1 MLTRDRS
8 ALDTSSEKGQHY
20 QLPSERLDVT
30 TWAALLI
37 LVIGAMLLILNESG
51 VIAGI
56 DTTTFGYVAI
66 FSALILYLSG
76 GELQRTRGR
85 DAARHHNLA
94 CARTRRSHAVY
105 LQGQS
110 RDCGACFALAWR
122 AR

>member
-1 MLTRDRS
+1 
-8 ALDTSSEKGQHY
+8 
-20 QLPSERLDVT
+20 VT

-76 GELQRTRGR
+76 GMLGSYRGR
-85 DAARHHNLA
+85 A
-94 CARTRRSHAVY
+94 
-105 LQGQS
+105 
-110 RDCGACFALAWR
+110 GAIS
-122 AR
+122 

>member
-1 MLTRDRS
+1 VVS
-8 ALDTSSEKGQHY
+8 IPAGKKASCAVPK
-20 QLPSERLDVT
+20 LPSERLDVT
-30 TWAALLI
+30 TWATLLI

-76 GELQRTRGR
+76 GMLGSYIGR
-85 DAARHHNLA
+85 ARATLRDIIIWLA
-94 CARTRRSHAVY
+94 LGLGLVMLY
-105 LQGQS
+105 ILQGQS
-110 RDCGACFALAWR
+110 RDCGACFGLACP